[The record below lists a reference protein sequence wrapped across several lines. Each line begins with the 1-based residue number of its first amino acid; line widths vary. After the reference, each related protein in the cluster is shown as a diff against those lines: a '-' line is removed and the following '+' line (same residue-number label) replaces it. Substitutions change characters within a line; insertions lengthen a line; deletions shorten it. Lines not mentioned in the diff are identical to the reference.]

1 MKSYFKQ
8 AIILELLCIAYTIIH
23 NYYFISQMLMF
34 ISAGLIIMSVL
45 YLYWQCFTNKDLTK
59 QQKTIGLIVASIPTL
74 FIMGW
79 LVFVGIVVAFGVH

>member
-8 AIILELLCIAYTIIH
+8 VIILELVCIAYTLIH
-23 NYYFISQMLMF
+23 NYYFISGSLML
-34 ISAGLIIMSVL
+34 IAAGLIIMSVL

-74 FIMGW
+74 VVIGW
-79 LVFVGIVVAFGVH
+79 LVFVGIILAFGVH

>member
-8 AIILELLCIAYTIIH
+8 AIILELVCIAYTIIH
-23 NYYFISQMLMF
+23 NYYFISGSLML
-34 ISAGLIIMSVL
+34 IAAGLTIMSVL

-74 FIMGW
+74 VVLGW
-79 LVFVGIVVAFGVH
+79 LVFVAIVLAFGVH